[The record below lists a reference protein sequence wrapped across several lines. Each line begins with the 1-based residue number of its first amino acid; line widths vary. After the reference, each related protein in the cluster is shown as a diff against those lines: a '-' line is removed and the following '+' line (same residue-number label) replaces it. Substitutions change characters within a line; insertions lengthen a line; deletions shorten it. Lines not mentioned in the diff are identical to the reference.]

1 MRAARRCLFAGW
13 VAAWLVAWVGTA
25 QADNTAYEARVM
37 RVFDADTVWVQPAD
51 GGRWRKL
58 RLDGIDAP
66 EICQPGGLAARDA
79 LAARV
84 LGDTVQVMERAADD
98 YGRGIAQ
105 LQHRGDDIG
114 RWLVQGGQAWA
125 HRWRGQGPYV
135 RDEEDARRARRGVF
149 ESVQAELPRDFR
161 RRHGPCQNPPRGL
174 SAPR

>member
-1 MRAARRCLFAGW
+1 VRPTARGLRAGLM
-13 VAAWLVAWVGTA
+13 AAWLVVWAGA
-25 QADNTAYEARVM
+25 APADEDTYAARVV
-37 RVFDADTVWVQPAD
+37 RVFDGDTVWVQPAG

-79 LAARV
+79 LAARM
-84 LGDTVQVMERAADD
+84 LGDTVQVDERAADD
-98 YGRGIAQ
+98 YGRGIAR
-105 LQHRGDDIG
+105 LQHQGDDIG

-149 ESVQAELPRDFR
+149 DDARAELPRDFR